1 LRIISKVRP
10 LAAAIASAA
19 KIVKEGTGMPTL
31 GCVLLDAADSN
42 VLVEGTD
49 VDTRISHRVPAAVAS
64 PGRICIPGNILADYM
79 AALPDGELEI
89 QATGLSS
96 VEIRRGS
103 SRAQIYG
110 LPADPFPTLPAGMTR
125 SLRNISGESFANA
138 ASATSFAVSKSE
150 AQPAPLHGTHVS
162 FGEIGFCLTASDGY
176 RLARYTRG
184 RQDARP
190 RAFVVPLAGLLA
202 IARAFKESPNLD
214 ISTKIIS
221 DEEHHFIATDGRSIV
236 STRLLCGQYPDT
248 SALLGIKPTMVATID
263 RENFVT
269 AIRRAELMTDDRSRT
284 LAIQIKNNECE
295 IDVRSET
302 YGAGHE
308 LLPVLQEGSS
318 VNVEVNAVQLAQI
331 LSHIEST
338 QVTLGFSGA
347 LGPIS
352 ISETT
357 IAGSPPADAQ
367 YLLMPLTPGLRAA

>member
-1 LRIISKVRP
+1 
-10 LAAAIASAA
+10 
-19 KIVKEGTGMPTL
+19 
-31 GCVLLDAADSN
+31 
-42 VLVEGTD
+42 
-49 VDTRISHRVPAAVAS
+49 
-64 PGRICIPGNILADYM
+64 
-79 AALPDGELEI
+79 
-89 QATGLSS
+89 
-96 VEIRRGS
+96 
-103 SRAQIYG
+103 
-110 LPADPFPTLPAGMTR
+110 
-125 SLRNISGESFANA
+125 
-138 ASATSFAVSKSE
+138 
-150 AQPAPLHGTHVS
+150 
-162 FGEIGFCLTASDGY
+162 
-176 RLARYTRG
+176 
-184 RQDARP
+184 
-190 RAFVVPLAGLLA
+190 VPLAGLLA